1 MKQLAWKAWTSLTC
15 GLLFVGVSAGCGGAA
30 ATNARSTPTPSPF
43 VSLDRQ
49 AAGGTC
55 ADGGA
60 CAIGEMGP
68 GGGTVF
74 YDAGAEQSW
83 GRYMEAAPA
92 GWNTEGTGTRKEVW
106 CDQNIETII
115 AVSESIGSGFNN
127 TSAMVAACSSG
138 AANKAQTYAGGG
150 KTDWFLPSI
159 AELKELWNQRE
170 KIGIDGSCYYWSSS
184 MGTRSWPFSL
194 SFQNGSRSSLPRDEE
209 ECVRPVRTI

>member
-1 MKQLAWKAWTSLTC
+1 M
-15 GLLFVGVSAGCGGAA
+15 
-30 ATNARSTPTPSPF
+30 TNAGITPTPSPSAS
-43 VSLDRQ
+43 VDRQ
-49 AAGGTC
+49 ASGGTC

-74 YDAGAEQSW
+74 YDAGAEKSW

-92 GWNTEGTGTRKEVW
+92 GWSGESEGTGKEVW
-106 CDQNIETII
+106 CDKNIETII
-115 AVSESIGSGFNN
+115 SLSESIGSGFGN

-138 AANKAQTYAGGG
+138 AANKAKAYEGGG

-170 KIGIDGSCYYWSSS
+170 NIGIDGSCYFWSSS
-184 MGTRSWPFSL
+184 MGTRAWPISL